1 MKPAPIVFLIVGSLV
16 LLVVAWQLD
25 QTRGLQGASFG
36 LLSSLL
42 SASGMVGVVFG
53 LYRVPANYRV
63 LSAILG
69 FVLIKSPLLFAYFVF
84 ARPSS
89 SETQICFIFAVILVY
104 SAVIWL
110 ASIQR

>member
-1 MKPAPIVFLIVGSLV
+1 MNPVPIVFLIAGSLV

-25 QTRGLQGASFG
+25 QARGLQGASFG

-53 LYRVPANYRV
+53 LYKIPVNYRV
-63 LSAILG
+63 ISATLG
-69 FVLIKSPLLFAYFVF
+69 FVLIKSPLIFAYLVF

-89 SETQICFIFAVILVY
+89 IEAQICFIFAVILVY